1 MIVLGT
7 WFDQTGLAVQNQKF
21 GYRKNSKITQTFK
34 AQWWRILYYCAGWID
49 WTIVLNKESY
59 CLWCLCKW
67 SHLISPQEV
76 ADRHLFGCSYFYHLL
91 ILTLIMSFAALIR
104 FTKVIK
110 TLKIF
115 NLSYQLS
122 AAMKSSLIYQL
133 SMVN

>member
-1 MIVLGT
+1 MIVLET
-7 WFDQTGLAVQNQKF
+7 WFDQTGLAEQNQKF

-34 AQWWRILYYCAGWID
+34 AQLWRILYDYAGWID
-49 WTIVLNKESY
+49 WTIVLNKEFY
-59 CLWCLCKW
+59 CLKYLCKS
-67 SHLISPQEV
+67 SHLITHQEV
-76 ADRHLFGCSYFYHLL
+76 ADRHLFGCCCFYHLL
-91 ILTLIMSFAALIR
+91 ILTLIMLFADLIR

-110 TLKIF
+110 TLQIF